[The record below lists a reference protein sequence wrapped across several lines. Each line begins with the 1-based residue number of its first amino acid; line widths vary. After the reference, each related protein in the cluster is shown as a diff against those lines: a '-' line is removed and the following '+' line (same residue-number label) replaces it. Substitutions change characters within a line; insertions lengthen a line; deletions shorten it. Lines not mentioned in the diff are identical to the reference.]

1 MIMFFKAMQRAAAS
15 LPGRVAEHAFFFML
29 LLIAAAGILS
39 LLLFY
44 AYGYRQAEQA
54 QRGASP
60 YDFKEEL
67 FRDTLQV
74 LQERTLNLEGAK
86 REIFKDIFNPY

>member
-1 MIMFFKAMQRAAAS
+1 MITFLKTMQRAAVS

-39 LLLFY
+39 LLFFY
-44 AYGYRQAEQA
+44 VYGYRQTEQA
-54 QRGASP
+54 QHGASL

-67 FRDTLQV
+67 FRDTLQA
-74 LQERTLNLEGAK
+74 LQGRTLNLEGAK
-86 REIFKDIFNPY
+86 REIPKDIFNSD